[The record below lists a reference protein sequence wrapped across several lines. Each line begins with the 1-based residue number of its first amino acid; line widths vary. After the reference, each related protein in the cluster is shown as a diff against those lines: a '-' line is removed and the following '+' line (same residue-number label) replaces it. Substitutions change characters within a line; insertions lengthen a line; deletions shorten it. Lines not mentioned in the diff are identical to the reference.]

1 MVKIKFYITKNRIN
15 SEGKAPVLVRVSN
28 AGKSFRIST
37 GQVLNPDKVDNNNL
51 PDPLSDIKKKIEA
64 RFVLDG
70 DINKSQIETL
80 IQKKTKKTKSKPVLP
95 SSYFY
100 EVFDAYITSLEG
112 KITHRGTPYSSN
124 RIRQY
129 NALIE
134 QLKIFAEKL
143 HFNVTFD
150 SMDGEFY
157 IQFQKWVIQIEG
169 KKPNTFGAY
178 IQRLKAFLKWAEL
191 EKDIQVN
198 RRWRKFEKISHYV
211 GVDFL
216 TKDQLKKLYTAKLE
230 RPGHRIARDLFCFSC
245 FTGFSISDIWELTYQ
260 HVKGEMIIK
269 DRKKTGVPCYVPFY
283 DDAYFKPREIAE
295 KYKGVRGSYFFPTQR
310 GKLNIYLKEI
320 QKIVFEDD
328 PLGFQ
333 LSTKIGRKT
342 FATLKVFSFDVP
354 KATVMQATGHRTE
367 KAFDRYLG
375 KDQDAILESF
385 KRKSKFLKV
394 V

>member
-295 KYKGVRGSYFFPTQR
+295 KYKGVRGS
-310 GKLNIYLKEI
+310 
-320 QKIVFEDD
+320 
-328 PLGFQ
+328 
-333 LSTKIGRKT
+333 
-342 FATLKVFSFDVP
+342 
-354 KATVMQATGHRTE
+354 
-367 KAFDRYLG
+367 
-375 KDQDAILESF
+375 
-385 KRKSKFLKV
+385 
-394 V
+394 